1 VEKTIIAETISA
13 LSSDQSLTAKD
24 CGFRFARNQLEN
36 LENAKDYA
44 SMIGTAPS
52 FDQWEAGRLQWVS
65 GYVEANPENT
75 GNAADKAWN
84 RFAGLL
90 DELFGLTKPTS
101 SNPAA
106 EKKRA
111 EREKKNAELL
121 AKHGDM
127 TPTMIR
133 AQMEAAYQTL
143 AKNPTNKE
151 AAKQVKEL
159 DKVLKVKQ
167 SAENKE
173 HGEELKALR
182 GAVKAEAGKCTDLD
196 ILQQVLDILVD
207 VSMRNDP
214 EYADLYK

>member
-1 VEKTIIAETISA
+1 MEKQIVSEQISA
-13 LSSDQSLTAKD
+13 LSADQALTAKD
-24 CGFRFARNQLEN
+24 CGFQYARNQLAVFEN
-36 LENAKDYA
+36 GRDYA
-44 SMIGTAPS
+44 SMLGTDPT

-65 GYVEANPENT
+65 GYVEANPANT

-90 DELFGLTKPTS
+90 DEFFGLVKPKAVS
-101 SNPAA
+101 AAA

-111 EREKKNAELL
+111 EREAKQKEVL
-121 AKHGDM
+121 AKHGDL

-143 AKNPTNKE
+143 AKNPTSKE
-151 AAKQVKEL
+151 AKKQVKEL
-159 DKVLKVKQ
+159 EQVLKVKQ

-173 HGEELKALR
+173 LGEELKTLR
-182 GAVKAEAGKCTDLD
+182 AAVKTEAGKCTDLD

-207 VSMRNDP
+207 AIPTD
-214 EYADLYK
+214 EL

>member
-1 VEKTIIAETISA
+1 MEKQIIAEQVSA
-13 LSSDQSLTAKD
+13 LSADQALTAKD
-24 CGFRFARNQLEN
+24 CGFQFARNQLAN
-36 LENAKDYA
+36 LENAKSYA
-44 SMIGTAPS
+44 AMLGTDPT
-52 FDQWEAGRLQWVS
+52 FDQWEAGRVSWVA
-65 GYVEANPENT
+65 GYVEANPEHT

-84 RFAGLL
+84 RFSGLL
-90 DELFGLTKPTS
+90 DELFGLTKPKAVS
-101 SNPAA
+101 VAA
-106 EKKRA
+106 EKKRI
-111 EREKKNAELL
+111 EREKKTAEIL

-173 HGEELKALR
+173 HGEELKTLR
-182 GAVKAEAGKCTDLD
+182 GAVKIEAGKCTDLD
-196 ILQQVLDILVD
+196 LLQTILDMLVD
-207 VSMRNDP
+207 AIP
-214 EYADLYK
+214 ESEL

>member
-1 VEKTIIAETISA
+1 MEKTVIAEAVSA
-13 LSSDQSLTAKD
+13 LSSDQALTAKD
-24 CGFRFARNQLEN
+24 CGFRFARNQLDN
-36 LENAKDYA
+36 LENAKEFA
-44 SMIGTAPS
+44 TMLGTDPT
-52 FDQWEAGRLQWVS
+52 FDQWEASRLQWVA
-65 GYVEANPENT
+65 GYVEANPDNT
-75 GNAADKAWN
+75 GNAADKAWH

-90 DELFGLTKPTS
+90 DDLFGLTKPTS

-167 SAENKE
+167 SAENKQ
-173 HGEELKALR
+173 HGEELAELR
-182 GAVKAEAGKCTDLD
+182 KQVKEAAGKCTDIGL
-196 ILQQVLDILVD
+196 LESVL
-207 VSMRNDP
+207 VSLTS
-214 EYADLYK
+214 ELE

>member
-1 VEKTIIAETISA
+1 MEKQIIAEQVSA
-13 LSSDQSLTAKD
+13 LTAEQSLTAKD
-24 CGFRFARNQLEN
+24 CGFQYARNQLAVFEN
-36 LENAKDYA
+36 GRDYA
-44 SMIGTAPS
+44 AMLGTDPT

-65 GYVEANPENT
+65 GYVEANPANT
-75 GNAADKAWN
+75 GNAADKAWH

-90 DELFGLTKPTS
+90 EEFFGLVKPKAVS
-101 SNPAA
+101 VAA

-111 EREKKNAELL
+111 EREKKQKELL

-151 AAKQVKEL
+151 AMKQVKEL

-167 SAENKE
+167 SEENKQ
-173 HGEELKALR
+173 HGEELKDLR
-182 GAVKAEAGKCTDLD
+182 AAIREAAGKCTDIPTLEAALSTL
-196 ILQQVLDILVD
+196 IA
-207 VSMRNDP
+207 
-214 EYADLYK
+214 E

>member
-1 VEKTIIAETISA
+1 MEKSIIAESVSA
-13 LSSDQSLTAKD
+13 LTADQSLTAKD
-24 CGFRFARNQLEN
+24 CGFRFARNQLDN
-36 LENAKDYA
+36 LENAKEFA
-44 SMIGTAPS
+44 TMLGTDPT
-52 FDQWEAGRLQWVS
+52 FDQWEASRLQWVA
-65 GYVEANPENT
+65 GYVEANPDNT

-84 RFAGLL
+84 RFTGLL
-90 DELFGLTKPTS
+90 DDLFGLTKPTS

-121 AKHGDM
+121 AKHGDL

-151 AAKQVKEL
+151 AIKQVKEL

-167 SAENKE
+167 SAENKQ
-173 HGEELKALR
+173 HGAELAELR
-182 GAVKAEAGKCTDLD
+182 KQVKEAAGKCTDIGL
-196 ILQQVLDILVD
+196 LESVL
-207 VSMRNDP
+207 VSLTS
-214 EYADLYK
+214 ELE

>member
-1 VEKTIIAETISA
+1 MEKQIVSEQISA
-13 LSSDQSLTAKD
+13 LSADQALTAKD
-24 CGFRFARNQLEN
+24 CGFQYARNQLAVFEN
-36 LENAKDYA
+36 GRDYA
-44 SMIGTAPS
+44 SMLGTDPT

-65 GYVEANPENT
+65 GYVEANPANT

-90 DELFGLTKPTS
+90 DEFFGLVKPKATS
-101 SNPAA
+101 AAA
-106 EKKRA
+106 EKKRI
-111 EREKKNAELL
+111 EREKKQQELL
-121 AKHGDM
+121 AKHGDL

-167 SAENKE
+167 SAENKQ

-182 GAVKAEAGKCTDLD
+182 TEVKEAVGKCTDIGL
-196 ILQQVLDILVD
+196 LESVLAALT
-207 VSMRNDP
+207 
-214 EYADLYK
+214 EAAE

>member
-1 VEKTIIAETISA
+1 MEKTVIAEAVSA
-13 LSSDQSLTAKD
+13 LSSDQALTAKD
-24 CGFRFARNQLEN
+24 CGFRFARNQLDN
-36 LENAKDYA
+36 LENAKEFA
-44 SMIGTAPS
+44 TMLGTDPT
-52 FDQWEAGRLQWVS
+52 FDQWEASRLQWVA
-65 GYVEANPENT
+65 GYVEANPDNT
-75 GNAADKAWN
+75 GNAADKAWH

-90 DELFGLTKPTS
+90 DDLFGLTKPSS

-167 SAENKE
+167 SAENKQF
-173 HGEELKALR
+173 GEELAELR
-182 GAVKAEAGKCTDLD
+182 KEVKEAVTKCTQPEALQACLD
-196 ILQQVLDILVD
+196 IL
-207 VSMRNDP
+207 
-214 EYADLYK
+214 EAAAAE

>member
-1 VEKTIIAETISA
+1 MEKTIVAETISA
-13 LSSDQSLTAKD
+13 LSTAQALTAKD
-24 CGFRFARNQLEN
+24 CGFQYARNQLAVFEN
-36 LENAKDYA
+36 GRDYA
-44 SMIGTAPS
+44 AMLGTDPT

-65 GYVEANPENT
+65 GYVEANPANT

-90 DELFGLTKPTS
+90 DEFFGLSKPTS

>member
-1 VEKTIIAETISA
+1 MEKSIIADSVSA
-13 LSSDQSLTAKD
+13 ITSDQALTAKD
-24 CGFRFARNQLEN
+24 CGFRFARNQLDN
-36 LENAKDYA
+36 LENAKEFA
-44 SMIGTAPS
+44 TMLGTDPT
-52 FDQWEAGRLQWVS
+52 FDQWEASRLQWVA
-65 GYVEANPENT
+65 GYVEANPDNT
-75 GNAADKAWN
+75 GNAADKAWH

-90 DELFGLTKPTS
+90 DDLFGLTKPTS

-121 AKHGDM
+121 AKHGDL

-151 AAKQVKEL
+151 AIKQVKEL

-167 SAENKE
+167 SAENKQ
-173 HGEELKALR
+173 HGEQLSELRKQ
-182 GAVKAEAGKCTDLD
+182 VKEAAGKCTDIGL
-196 ILQQVLDILVD
+196 LESVL
-207 VSMRNDP
+207 VSLTS
-214 EYADLYK
+214 ESE

>member
-1 VEKTIIAETISA
+1 MEKSIIADSVSA
-13 LSSDQSLTAKD
+13 ITSDQALTAKD
-24 CGFRFARNQLEN
+24 CGFRFARNQLDN
-36 LENAKDYA
+36 LENAKEFA
-44 SMIGTAPS
+44 TMLGTDPS
-52 FDQWEAGRLQWVS
+52 FDQWEASRLQWVA
-65 GYVEANPENT
+65 GYVEANPDNT
-75 GNAADKAWN
+75 GNSADKAWS
-84 RFAGLL
+84 RFTGLL
-90 DELFGLTKPTS
+90 DDLFGLTKPTS

-167 SAENKE
+167 SAENKQ
-173 HGEELKALR
+173 HGEELAELR
-182 GAVKAEAGKCTDLD
+182 KQVKEAASKCTQPEALQACLD
-196 ILQQVLDILVD
+196 IL
-207 VSMRNDP
+207 SAAAA
-214 EYADLYK
+214 E

>member
-1 VEKTIIAETISA
+1 MEKSIIADSVSA
-13 LSSDQSLTAKD
+13 ITSDQALTAKD
-24 CGFRFARNQLEN
+24 CGFRFARNQLDN
-36 LENAKDYA
+36 LENAKEFA
-44 SMIGTAPS
+44 TMLGTDPT
-52 FDQWEAGRLQWVS
+52 FDQWEASRLQWVA
-65 GYVEANPENT
+65 GYVEANPDNT
-75 GNAADKAWN
+75 GNAADKAWH

-90 DELFGLTKPTS
+90 DDLFGLTKPTS

-167 SAENKE
+167 SAENKQ
-173 HGEELKALR
+173 HGEELAELR
-182 GAVKAEAGKCTDLD
+182 KQVKEAASKCTDTALLRTV
-196 ILQQVLDILVD
+196 ISLFVF
-207 VSMRNDP
+207 
-214 EYADLYK
+214 E

>member
-1 VEKTIIAETISA
+1 MEKTIVAETISA

>member
-1 VEKTIIAETISA
+1 MEKSIIADSVSA
-13 LSSDQSLTAKD
+13 ITSDQALTAKD
-24 CGFRFARNQLEN
+24 CGFRFARNQLDN
-36 LENAKDYA
+36 LENAKEFA
-44 SMIGTAPS
+44 TMLGTDPS
-52 FDQWEAGRLQWVS
+52 FDQWEASRLQWVA

-84 RFAGLL
+84 RFTGLL
-90 DELFGLTKPTS
+90 DDLFGLTKPSS

-167 SAENKE
+167 SAENKQ
-173 HGEELKALR
+173 HGEELAELR
-182 GAVKAEAGKCTDLD
+182 KQVKEAAGKCTDIGL
-196 ILQQVLDILVD
+196 LESVL
-207 VSMRNDP
+207 VSLTS
-214 EYADLYK
+214 ELE

>member
-1 VEKTIIAETISA
+1 MEKSIIAEQVSA
-13 LSSDQSLTAKD
+13 LTAEQSLTAKD
-24 CGFRFARNQLEN
+24 CGFQYARNQLAVFEN
-36 LENAKDYA
+36 GRDYA
-44 SMIGTAPS
+44 AMLGTDPT

-65 GYVEANPENT
+65 GYVEANPANT
-75 GNAADKAWN
+75 GNAADKAWH

-90 DELFGLTKPTS
+90 DEFFGLVKPKAVS
-101 SNPAA
+101 VAA

-111 EREKKNAELL
+111 EREKKQKELL
-121 AKHGDM
+121 AKHGDL

-151 AAKQVKEL
+151 AMKQVKEL

-173 HGEELKALR
+173 LGEELKATR
-182 GAVKAEAGKCTDLD
+182 NAVIDAARKCTDIEALNRALFE
-196 ILQQVLDILVD
+196 I
-207 VSMRNDP
+207 
-214 EYADLYK
+214 ADKL

>member
-1 VEKTIIAETISA
+1 
-13 LSSDQSLTAKD
+13 LTAKD

-167 SAENKE
+167 SAENKQL
-173 HGEELKALR
+173 GEELKELR
-182 GAVKAEAGKCTDLD
+182 NDVIGAVRTCTDIDLLESVLASLSAD
-196 ILQQVLDILVD
+196 ILG
-207 VSMRNDP
+207 
-214 EYADLYK
+214 E